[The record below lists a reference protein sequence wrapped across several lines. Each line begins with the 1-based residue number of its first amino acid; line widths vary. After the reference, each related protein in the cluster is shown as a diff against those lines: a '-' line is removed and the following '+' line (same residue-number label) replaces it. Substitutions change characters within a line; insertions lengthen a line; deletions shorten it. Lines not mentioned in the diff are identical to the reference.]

1 MKSRMTLTDP
11 FRFFPFYVISFFWG
25 GGGEVEGGQF
35 LILCFH
41 PDGDLYCKTNCNH
54 GESHALLSLY

>member
-11 FRFFPFYVISFFWG
+11 FRFSLFLGG

-35 LILCFH
+35 LLRCFY
-41 PDGDLYCKTNCNH
+41 PDGDFYFKTNFNH